1 MGGPPQAREY
11 VRCEAYI
18 SGVGSQRFRRALGGY
33 DRPQVD
39 AAVASLDSRIASLEA
54 EGKALAAKLSDA
66 EARLRDARALA
77 EAADPTGTVAA
88 LMRAVE
94 EIHAQARSQA
104 TRIRMKALQDAVA
117 VAERVG
123 ELAGIRDELS
133 KQVIEEEAAGGQS
146 GFARRPAASAQPEV
160 DALEDGWSGRVDIDA
175 GPIADFA
182 QMTAIEDALRE
193 IDAVSSVSVRG
204 LSEGR
209 ANLTAHL
216 DEPVD
221 LLAALDGAVPFALN
235 PTSATPEAISLQL
248 EDDSQAARAA

>member
-1 MGGPPQAREY
+1 
-11 VRCEAYI
+11 
-18 SGVGSQRFRRALGGY
+18 VGSQRFRRALGGY

-66 EARLRDARALA
+66 EARLQDARALA

-133 KQVIEEEAAGGQS
+133 KRVIEEEAAGGRPA
-146 GFARRPAASAQPEV
+146 FAQRPAASVQPEV
-160 DALEDGWSGRVDIDA
+160 ETLEDGWSGRVDIDA

-221 LLAALDGAVPFALN
+221 LLAALEDAVPFALN
-235 PTSATPEAISLQL
+235 PTAATPEAISLQL